1 MNLKGIKD
9 KAARISDQMFGRGN
23 PVTAPLLK
31 MKEEIDE
38 VIECIDK
45 GEDPQVEFADCFLLL
60 LDAYRKYYGD
70 DVDMQTLIDVSSEKL
85 DIVAKRKWGKPN
97 EHGIY
102 KHIPEE

>member
-1 MNLKGIKD
+1 
-9 KAARISDQMFGRGN
+9 
-23 PVTAPLLK
+23 
-31 MKEEIDE
+31 
-38 VIECIDK
+38 
-45 GEDPQVEFADCFLLL
+45 